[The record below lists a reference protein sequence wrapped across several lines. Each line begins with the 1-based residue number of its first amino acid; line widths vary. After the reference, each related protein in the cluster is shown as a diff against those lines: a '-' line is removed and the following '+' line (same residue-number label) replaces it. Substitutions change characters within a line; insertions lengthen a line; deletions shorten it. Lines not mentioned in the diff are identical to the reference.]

1 MPKALPPP
9 AGSLSSINRRGGH
22 ATICEPTPIDN
33 DPVPCDNPILSD
45 DRQASH
51 TSSVATSVLL
61 QPFPSTAS
69 LFNVAPTIKSE
80 SICDLIMVVIERMS
94 EYTWT
99 DSKDGTIW
107 PLWVGFELQL
117 CKSGSTPDLEP
128 PFIDL
133 AHTPQP
139 EENHVA
145 KTPKQSPNKKP
156 PTTPAGKSPA
166 AKGTTRTRKTSPL
179 APVPEWLA
187 KLCSKDESGQDF
199 APIGDRRGARYDFA
213 GLEQIVRAL
222 KTWCIQNNARL
233 PAVEALPVT
242 IGMLYEAQVDSVKHE
257 LNEAKRTA
265 NVAESTYRDAVRR
278 KARTANA
285 YLNAWEA
292 AKIDVQDQQAELA
305 KVKEHVQ
312 NANETL
318 PQKRVHKTRS
328 PNKVSPKKGATPK
341 RVAKLKKIVKK
352 KAVDFEIYEDGS

>member
-1 MPKALPPP
+1 MRNSPGAE
-9 AGSLSSINRRGGH
+9 AAH
-22 ATICEPTPIDN
+22 
-33 DPVPCDNPILSD
+33 
-45 DRQASH
+45 Q
-51 TSSVATSVLL
+51 
-61 QPFPSTAS
+61 
-69 LFNVAPTIKSE
+69 
-80 SICDLIMVVIERMS
+80 CDLIMVVIERMS
-94 EYTWT
+94 DYTWT
-99 DSKDGTIW
+99 DPKDGTVW

-117 CKSGSTPDLEP
+117 CKSGTTPDLEP

-133 AHTPQP
+133 AHPP
-139 EENHVA
+139 EQNNVV
-145 KTPKQSPNKKP
+145 KTPKKSPNKKS

-166 AKGTTRTRKTSPL
+166 AKGTPRTRKTSPL

-242 IGMLYEAQVDSVKHE
+242 IGMLYEAQIDSVKHE

-265 NVAESTYRDAVRR
+265 NVTESQYRDAVRR
-278 KARTANA
+278 KARTAEA
-285 YLNAWEA
+285 YLAAWEA
-292 AKIDVQDQQAELA
+292 AKVEVQDQQAELT

-312 NANETL
+312 DANETL

-328 PNKVSPKKGATPK
+328 PNKVSPKKVSPKKGATPK
-341 RVAKLKKIVKK
+341 RVIAKPKKVVKK
-352 KAVDFEIYEDGS
+352 VVDFEIYEDGS